1 MTIALCA
8 ALCSQQPLTA
18 PHRIAHLHNPLT
30 ALHRLASTSTTQ
42 HFNFSFTLGSIFF
55 SSHACV
61 DLASCALFAFDNS
74 KWAFKYG
81 FVILFQNTKISKLCP
96 LCSDLIILCS
106 L

>member
-74 KWAFKYG
+74 KSHHLVFTIGRFLEEEDSY
-81 FVILFQNTKISKLCP
+81 SLCP
-96 LCSDLIILCS
+96 G
-106 L
+106 